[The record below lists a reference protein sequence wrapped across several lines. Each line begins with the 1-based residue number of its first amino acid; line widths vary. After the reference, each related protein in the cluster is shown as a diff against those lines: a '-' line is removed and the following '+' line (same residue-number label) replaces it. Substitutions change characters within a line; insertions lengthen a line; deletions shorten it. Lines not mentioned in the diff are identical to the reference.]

1 MVLELDNDVVRDNGL
16 GLSEAAR
23 VLGVHATTLRRWA
36 NAGAIPYL
44 LTPGG
49 HRRFA
54 RSDLEAFMRQNR
66 HASASIGLEQLWAER
81 AMVYTRQGL
90 ADQSHSRWLQAYDEG
105 QRDQER
111 VLGRRLM
118 GVVLQY
124 IHGNDRDAQNLLDEA
139 RELGCAYALNA
150 ISHHLPVVAA
160 LEAAMYFHDAM
171 LEVTVQFLQMGH
183 RQADEHTVLLRKI
196 NHIHNTVQLAIAQ
209 TYEEMGQR

>member
-1 MVLELDNDVVRDNGL
+1 MVLELENDVVRDIGL
-16 GLSEAAR
+16 GLSEAAQ

-36 NAGAIPYL
+36 NAGAIPYM

-66 HASASIGLEQLWAER
+66 HASANMGLEQLWAER

-139 RELGCAYALNA
+139 RELGRAYALNA

-160 LEAAMYFHDAM
+160 LEAAMFFHDAM
-171 LEVTVQFLQMGH
+171 LEVTIQLLQMGH
-183 RQADEHTVLLRKI
+183 RQADEHTILLRKI

-209 TYEEMGQR
+209 TYEEVGQR